1 MIVPIFGM
9 VYVPM
14 VGLWFVPIFG
24 MVYACTPIWNGLVDH
39 GGVTVDLH
47 MQRTDSPSFRENGGK
62 FKC

>member
-1 MIVPIFGM
+1 MIVPRFGM

-24 MVYACTPIWNGLVDH
+24 MVYACLFGMDYENIWNSLVDH

-47 MQRTDSPSFRENGGK
+47 MQRTDSP
-62 FKC
+62 